1 MARPWATSGLHGL
14 PRESAPST
22 KFKSGQRLHLCP
34 QMFLRSQT
42 RAGIAVECRLLPRA
56 CPRHHSGAQQ
66 FPQPLPALA
75 KHELSSKT
83 FLHVWMGPA
92 GPVSPAPGGEQA
104 RGTAATWCWL

>member
-42 RAGIAVECRLLPRA
+42 RAGIAVE
-56 CPRHHSGAQQ
+56 
-66 FPQPLPALA
+66 
-75 KHELSSKT
+75 
-83 FLHVWMGPA
+83 
-92 GPVSPAPGGEQA
+92 
-104 RGTAATWCWL
+104 